1 MRTTSLS
8 KVKRV
13 IAAAGIALAVA
24 VVGAS
29 VPAQDDNPASFF
41 PKVNPLSGDADAI
54 TKGKRLFV
62 NWCSQCHGRK
72 ADGNARFENQ
82 AADLRK
88 FWRGYPEFVVIVLN
102 GQQGQIG
109 WMPPLGGYLDEDQIA
124 MMGAYL
130 ETLAVEGANWV
141 GR

>member
-1 MRTTSLS
+1 MHAS
-8 KVKRV
+8 K
-13 IAAAGIALAVA
+13 
-24 VVGAS
+24 
-29 VPAQDDNPASFF
+29 
-41 PKVNPLSGDADAI
+41 
-54 TKGKRLFV
+54 T
-62 NWCSQCHGRK
+62 
-72 ADGNARFENQ
+72 Q